1 MLENFKQRL
10 ADYAQTRSSQ
20 NALADETISITYAQ
34 LWERVQQLM
43 AVIQQTPYQRIALD
57 MENSV
62 NWVVYDLAIFFS
74 ERVCIPI
81 PPFFTAQQRMN
92 MLRDSGAEVVI
103 LANGKMQPLSHDR
116 PPNLPHNLP
125 YGTAKIT
132 YTSGST
138 GAPKGVCLSADNMLK
153 TVAALAE
160 RVGNV
165 DTQRHLVLMPLAVLL
180 ENVAGVYL
188 SLWLGHE
195 VILASS
201 ENLGLTGSSSLDLY
215 VFNSALKHHNAQSL
229 ILTPGLLAAVVHGVM
244 TAQLDPTSFKLL
256 AVGGARLSEPTERQA
271 YALGLP
277 LLQGYGLSELG
288 SVVSF
293 NQPNKPALG
302 TVGKPLSHAHVEI
315 KDNEVWVSGNCMLGY
330 LNQPQTWYPK
340 ALPTG
345 DLGQFDELGNLQ
357 LLGRKKNTIVTAY
370 GRNVD
375 PEWVEGL
382 LTLEPEVLQAAVLG
396 DEELPLTALL
406 VPCANNIDAEMI
418 IERINRDLPDYAK
431 IRQFKLLTT
440 PFTVANE
447 QLTGTG
453 RLRREVIRAHYE
465 SMLFANTKSYE
476 VTL

>member
-20 NALADETISITYAQ
+20 NALADETISLTYAQ

-43 AVIQQTPYQRIALD
+43 AVIKQTPYQRIALD

-81 PPFFTAQQRMN
+81 PPFFTVQQRMN
-92 MLRDSGAEVVI
+92 VLRDSRAEVVI
-103 LANGKMQPLSHDR
+103 LANGKMQPLSHNF
-116 PPNLPHNLP
+116 PVHLPTD
-125 YGTAKIT
+125 TAKIT

-138 GAPKGVCLSADNMLK
+138 GAPKGVCLSAENMLK
-153 TVAALAE
+153 TVEALAD
-160 RVGNV
+160 RVGHV

-201 ENLGLTGSSSLDLY
+201 ENLGLIGSSSLDLY
-215 VFNSALKHHNAQSL
+215 VFISALKHHKAQSL

-244 TAQLDPTSFKLL
+244 TAQLDATSFKLL
-256 AVGGARLSEPTERQA
+256 AVGGARLPEPLEGQA

-277 LLQGYGLSELG
+277 LLQGYGLSEFG

-293 NQPNKPALG
+293 NQPEKPALG
-302 TVGKPLSHAHVEI
+302 TVGNPLSHAHVEI

-345 DLGQFDELGNLQ
+345 DLGQFDEFGNLQ

-375 PEWVEGL
+375 PEWLEGL
-382 LTLEPEVLQAAVLG
+382 LTLAPEVLQAAVLG

-406 VPCANNIDAEMI
+406 VPRTNNIDAEMI

-440 PFTVANE
+440 PFSVTNE

-453 RLRREVIRAHYE
+453 RLRRGVIRAHYE
-465 SMLFANTKSYE
+465 SILFANTKSYE